1 MNKFLFA
8 LVSLNLIFALLI
20 TSTNANDLII
30 AQIGDSVGAHPNNR
44 LATEN
49 VYDGNIR
56 WIGDNHTASGRPTF
70 ARGGWRFFEMLNGRT
85 IPGLEND
92 GLVHHVVNPAYP
104 TPDIVYL
111 VGGYNDA
118 GQATS
123 VESIT
128 ERFQYVI
135 DIVNLVDISWG
146 SDVYIATIT
155 NFPEDR
161 MWAHRQP
168 NVEAYNALL
177 FEFARTRSNVYVVDN
192 NAIISNDLIAADG
205 LHLTVA
211 GQVVIGESFAQL
223 PVCPLD
229 VAIPPDSITAFR
241 GIQTAG
247 ELSSFS
253 NSDNQRA
260 VFTPGFI
267 LNSSESPVWLEFNTS
282 TAQTATNFLVESRA
296 NTPGIEFELEAWNW
310 NDNSFR
316 LLGSNDAPFG
326 NDGVF
331 VFPIE
336 PKDHISPRGEAR
348 TRVGWRQT
356 GFIIS
361 FPWRVEIDQAG
372 WNE

>member
-1 MNKFLFA
+1 M
-8 LVSLNLIFALLI
+8 
-20 TSTNANDLII
+20 
-30 AQIGDSVGAHPNNR
+30 
-44 LATEN
+44 
-49 VYDGNIR
+49 
-56 WIGDNHTASGRPTF
+56 
-70 ARGGWRFFEMLNGRT
+70 
-85 IPGLEND
+85 
-92 GLVHHVVNPAYP
+92 
-104 TPDIVYL
+104 
-111 VGGYNDA
+111 
-118 GQATS
+118 
-123 VESIT
+123 
-128 ERFQYVI
+128 
-135 DIVNLVDISWG
+135 
-146 SDVYIATIT
+146 
-155 NFPEDR
+155 
-161 MWAHRQP
+161 
-168 NVEAYNALL
+168 
-177 FEFARTRSNVYVVDN
+177 
-192 NAIISNDLIAADG
+192 
-205 LHLTVA
+205 
-211 GQVVIGESFAQL
+211 VIGESFAQL

-229 VAIPPDSITAFR
+229 VAIPPDSITTFR

-282 TAQTATNFLVESRA
+282 TAQTATNFLVEPRA